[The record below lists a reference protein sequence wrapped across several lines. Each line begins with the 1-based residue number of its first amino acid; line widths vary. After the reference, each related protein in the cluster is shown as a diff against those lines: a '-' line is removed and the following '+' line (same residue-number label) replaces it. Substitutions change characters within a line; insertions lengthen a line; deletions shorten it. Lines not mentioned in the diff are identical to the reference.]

1 MTEDIAEQSIV
12 PQAESDSLRTHA
24 PDGMEKVHAE
34 SYVPVAER
42 AGQTLARAREK
53 QDMSVADVARALRL
67 GVKQIE
73 ALEADDYASLPGR
86 TFVRGFIRNYARLVQ
101 LDPDQLAASAFGSE
115 PEATSRHIQ
124 APSQQISFSEH
135 HARPWIKWLAVIFVV
150 VALVSWSVLEWLG
163 PEQGKTRVTVSKS
176 ALSSTPDLAAQDVVT
191 PSAGLVP
198 AQETPAPLQPAE
210 TPAVP
215 APARAEAPAAP
226 AAPIPPA
233 SLAQA
238 SLGLAFSG
246 SAWVE
251 VRDKNGKK
259 IHSQNNLAGTQQ
271 TVQGEPPLSLVI
283 GSAPNVKLTYKGQPV
298 DLNAHTKAD
307 VARLTLE

>member
-12 PQAESDSLRTHA
+12 PQAESDSLRTPA
-24 PDGMEKVHAE
+24 PEGMEKIHAE
-34 SYVPVAER
+34 PYAPVAER

-163 PEQGKTRVTVSKS
+163 PEQGKTRVTVSKTAS
-176 ALSSTPDLAAQDVVT
+176 SSTSDLAAQDVET
-191 PSAGLVP
+191 PSAGPAP
-198 AQETPAPLQPAE
+198 AQEALAPVQPAE

-215 APARAEAPAAP
+215 VPAPARTE
-226 AAPIPPA
+226 PPA
-233 SLAQA
+233 ISASPTSPAQA

-246 SAWVE
+246 PAWVE